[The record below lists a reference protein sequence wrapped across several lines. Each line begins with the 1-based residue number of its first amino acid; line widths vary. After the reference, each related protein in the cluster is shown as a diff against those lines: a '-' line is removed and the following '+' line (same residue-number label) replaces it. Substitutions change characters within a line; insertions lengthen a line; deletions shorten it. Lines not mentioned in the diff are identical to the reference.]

1 MRVAAPDGDYVTED
15 DKVIT
20 VKDGVVEEIADSKAE
35 VAARRMRQS
44 FELSYND
51 KFRKIAEAVRKKTG
65 DDDSYVIDAGDNFA
79 VYSVYD
85 DTCRYY
91 RISLKWNGDEVEI
104 TGDPVEVKQA
114 FVPLDYDYDKAVA
127 ETTNLRKQVAT
138 LKKQPLA
145 KPAKEVVKTT
155 EEKFRKTGNKGLDNL
170 ARKLAK
176 Q

>member
-1 MRVAAPDGDYVTED
+1 M
-15 DKVIT
+15 
-20 VKDGVVEEIADSKAE
+20 
-35 VAARRMRQS
+35 
-44 FELSYND
+44 
-51 KFRKIAEAVRKKTG
+51 
-65 DDDSYVIDAGDNFA
+65 
-79 VYSVYD
+79 YSVYD
-85 DTCRYY
+85 EETEIYKYFRV
-91 RISLKWNGDEVEI
+91 SLNWDGDEVEI
-104 TGDPVEVKQA
+104 IGEPTEVKHA